1 MTRNNE
7 IARAVRCA
15 LLTSAVAA
23 SSATSLPAQ
32 AQEQG
37 AAAAPE
43 IEVVTVTGTR
53 IRRVDAETADP
64 VFVVDAATIQA
75 SGATTVGD
83 IIQRIPEIAGGAVNP
98 QVNNG
103 GGFAESNIS
112 LRGLGGT
119 GVSVEPRVVIL
130 IDGRRY
136 NLIGA
141 SGAQDVN
148 VIPANLIERVEVL
161 KEGAGAVYGSDA
173 VAGVVN
179 FITRKNVEGVETSF
193 QYNQTSQHDGAGKVA
208 GVMLGT
214 HTDKLSITFGG
225 NYTQQNGVSAADRDF
240 SKNSLGLYSGSVII
254 GGSSRTAGGR
264 YFLNSASYPPA
275 SPDAIQQAALAA
287 QYGCTSVTK
296 IAGTNGSTT
305 ADYRCRSVAT
315 HPEDNFNFQPFNL
328 ILTPQERGALFSNVN
343 YTFNDYVEAYAE
355 VLYNRTRSGFQIAPL
370 PFDTQADNV
379 VISKYSLY
387 NPFGLNFGGLTSGF
401 GNATVRAKQ
410 LGDRFSETTS
420 DTKLLYT
427 GLRGKLPTLNWDW
440 TLGINY
446 GRLDQEAGISGYFF
460 LPLAKQAFG
469 PSMLVGGVPTC
480 VAVAGDPTTAIS
492 GCTPVNF
499 FNINDP
505 SQAAILK
512 TITGGYSTNNTFVN
526 RGANLDFTGKVV
538 DLPAGA
544 LMAAVGV
551 DYGWQRAAFARSYD
565 TLSVPPLFL
574 SCQLN
579 SETCGGTLSGGYSQK
594 EVYGEVL
601 VPVLKD
607 LPAVKA
613 LNVSGGVRYS
623 DYSNFGG
630 STKGQFKLEYRPV
643 SDLLARG
650 TFAQVFRAPSPSDL
664 FSSPASNAPTFV
676 DPCTG
681 LTAARAA
688 SNPNYATLCKFVA
701 PDTNFTPANSQ
712 VAGLTSGNPNLK
724 PETGNV
730 LTYGLVYDSSVL
742 PGFSADVDFWR
753 YKIDQVISL
762 IDVNFAATQCLA
774 TGNPSFCGLF
784 NRQASSGQILF
795 ISQPTNN
802 LGQLKTEGV
811 DFGVK
816 YVLKNTGIG
825 SWRFALDATR
835 LKSFE
840 TTAAP
845 GSAPNDIV
853 GQFDRQFG
861 NFAKWRAFGQ
871 AGWSFKSF
879 DAGVTVR
886 YIASVDLFHP
896 DGGDPT
902 APGYIVG
909 PLRVPA
915 FTYVDLNLG
924 YTFKTKTRVQLGVT
938 NIGDKQPPLMYS
950 NNVINAN
957 TDVQT
962 YDSLGRRFFL
972 GIVQSF

>member
-23 SSATSLPAQ
+23 ASATSLPAR

-43 IEVVTVTGTR
+43 VETITVTGSR

-64 VFVVDAATIQA
+64 VFVVDSATIQA

-83 IIQRIPEIAGGAVNP
+83 IIQRIPEIAGGATNP

-103 GGFAESNIS
+103 GGFSESNIS

-148 VIPANLIERVEVL
+148 VIPANMIERVEVL

-179 FITRKNVEGVETSF
+179 FITRKNVEGVEASF
-193 QYNQTSQHDGAGKVA
+193 QYNETSRHDGAGKVA
-208 GVMLGT
+208 GVILGT
-214 HTDKLSITFGG
+214 HTDKLNITFGG
-225 NYTQQNGVSAADRDF
+225 NYTQQNGVSAANRDF
-240 SKNSLGLYSGSVII
+240 SKNSLGLYTGSVVI

-264 YFLNSASYPPA
+264 YFFNTTG
-275 SPDAIQQAALAA
+275 PDAATQLALRAL
-287 QYGCTSVTK
+287 YGCSSVTK
-296 IAGTNGSTT
+296 IAGTNGATT
-305 ADYRCRSVAT
+305 ADYRCRNIAA

-328 ILTPQERGALFSNVN
+328 ILTPQERGALFTNVN
-343 YTFNDYVEAYAE
+343 YAFNDYVEAYAE

-370 PFDTQADNV
+370 PFDTQSDDV
-379 VISKYSLY
+379 VISKNSMF
-387 NPFGLNFGGLTSGF
+387 NPFGVNFGGLTSGF
-401 GNATVRAKQ
+401 GNATVRAQ
-410 LGDRFSETTS
+410 QVGNRFSTTTS

-427 GLRGKLPTLNWDW
+427 GLRGKLPTINWDW

-446 GRLDQEAGISGYFF
+446 GRLDQDAGINGYFF
-460 LPLAKQAFG
+460 LPLAKAAFG

-492 GCTPVNF
+492 GCTPTNF

-505 SQAAILK
+505 SQLANLK
-512 TITGGYSTNNTFVN
+512 NISAGYTTNNTFIN

-538 DLPAGA
+538 DLPGGA
-544 LMAAVGV
+544 LMAAVGL
-551 DYGWQRAAFARSYD
+551 DYGWQHAAFARSYD
-565 TLSVPPLFL
+565 SLAVPPLFV

-579 SETCGGTLSGGYSQK
+579 SETCGGTLSGGYFQK

-613 LNVSGGVRYS
+613 LNVSAGVRYS
-623 DYSNFGG
+623 DYSNFG
-630 STKGQFKLEYRPV
+630 STTKGQFKLEYRPV

-650 TFAQVFRAPSPSDL
+650 TFAQVFRAPSTGDL
-664 FSSPASNAPTFV
+664 FASQASNAPTFV

-681 LTAARAA
+681 LTAAVAA
-688 SNPNYATLCKFVA
+688 SNPNYATLCRFVPQDGSYA
-701 PDTNFTPANSQ
+701 PANSQ
-712 VAGLTSGNPNLK
+712 VTGRTSGNPNLR

-753 YKIDQVISL
+753 YKIDKVISL
-762 IDVNFAATQCLA
+762 IDVNFSATQCLA
-774 TGNPSFCGLF
+774 TGDPTYCSLF
-784 NRQASSGQILF
+784 NRQPSSGQILF
-795 ISQPTNN
+795 IDEPTNN

-816 YVLKNTGIG
+816 YALKNTGIG

-840 TTAAP
+840 TTAGP
-845 GSAPNDIV
+845 GAAPNDIV

-861 NFAKWRAFGQ
+861 NFAKWRAFG
-871 AGWSFKSF
+871 AVNLSLKSF

-886 YIASVDLFHP
+886 YIASIDLFHP
-896 DGGDPT
+896 DAGDPA

-909 PLRVPA
+909 PLKIPS

-924 YTFKTKTRVQLGVT
+924 YTFPTKTRVQFGVT
-938 NIGDKQPPLMYS
+938 NIGDKQPPLLYS
-950 NNVINAN
+950 NNTINAN

-972 GIVQSF
+972 GIVQKF